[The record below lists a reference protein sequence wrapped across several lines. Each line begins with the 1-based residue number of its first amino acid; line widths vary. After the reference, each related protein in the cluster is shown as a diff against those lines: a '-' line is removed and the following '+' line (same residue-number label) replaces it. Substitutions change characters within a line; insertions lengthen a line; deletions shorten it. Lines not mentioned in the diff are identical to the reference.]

1 MRIDMKACGK
11 YQVRELSLFFCRISM
26 GLASVGGKAE
36 NLRK

>member
-11 YQVRELSLFFCRISM
+11 YQVRELSLLFCGISM
-26 GLASVGGKAE
+26 GLAFVDGKAE